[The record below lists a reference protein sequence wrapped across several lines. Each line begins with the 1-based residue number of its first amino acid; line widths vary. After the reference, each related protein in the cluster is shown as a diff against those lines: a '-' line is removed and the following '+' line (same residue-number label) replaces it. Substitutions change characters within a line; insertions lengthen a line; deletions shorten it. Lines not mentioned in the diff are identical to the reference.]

1 MRPESVVLVLLSA
14 AVHVYWNHQVKC
26 SKDPVVFTWWL
37 QALGGLIFLPVGI
50 LTAESTRIPAPGW
63 LCIAGTGLIYGAY
76 YSFIAYSYRRE
87 DLSCAYP
94 IARGVAPVAGV
105 LLGLLVYR
113 EAPSALG
120 ITGVALICLGVAA
133 LSVSSIKA
141 KGSSLS
147 LPGIAAAV
155 ATGICTAGYSAVDKF
170 GVQLVHPILYIS
182 LTFLAG
188 AAAQSWLVL
197 SMRNRGVLL
206 KFLRQNS
213 PSLLSSA
220 VLATAAY
227 LVILYVLRTEPVS
240 YVVPLRSVS
249 VVMSV
254 LVGSRF
260 LSEDVGLLRL
270 PAAFAVLLGIS
281 ALASGR

>member
-1 MRPESVVLVLLSA
+1 MRPESVALVLLSA

-26 SKDPVVFTWWL
+26 SKDPVAFTWWL
-37 QALGGLIFLPVGI
+37 QVLGGLLSLPVGI
-50 LTAESTRIPAPGW
+50 LAAESPRIPATGW
-63 LCIAGTGLIYGAY
+63 LCISGTGLIYGAY

-105 LLGLLVYR
+105 LFGLLVYH
-113 EAPSALG
+113 EVPSAFGLA
-120 ITGVALICLGVAA
+120 GVALICLGIAA
-133 LSVSSIKA
+133 LSASSIQA
-141 KGSSLS
+141 KGSDLS

-155 ATGICTAGYSAVDKF
+155 ATGVCTAGYSAVDKLGIRF
-170 GVQLVHPILYIS
+170 VHPILYIS

-197 SMRNRGVLL
+197 RMRNRDALL
-206 KFLRQNS
+206 KFISQNG

-227 LVILYVLRTEPVS
+227 LIILYVLRTEPVS

-254 LVGSRF
+254 VVGSRF
-260 LSEDVGLLRL
+260 LSENVGSLRL
-270 PAAFAVLLGIS
+270 PAAFVVFLGIS